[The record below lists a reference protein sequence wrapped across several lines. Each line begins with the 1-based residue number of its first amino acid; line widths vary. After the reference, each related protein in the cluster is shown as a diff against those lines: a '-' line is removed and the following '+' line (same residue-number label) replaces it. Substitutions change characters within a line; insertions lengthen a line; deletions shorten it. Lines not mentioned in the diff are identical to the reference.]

1 LRARTAA
8 ARMAQAGPSAVA
20 ARAAPAGPLS
30 RLDTPALECVLS
42 FLSTGEVLRARQC
55 GRVVLEACAREAFWE
70 AAFAREH
77 AGFSRARALSAVADS
92 ARCFRLARLP
102 GKRLTW
108 EHVRAGR
115 RPPDRQG
122 AAMAACGPGRAL
134 LVGGWTER
142 GIRLDVWIYE
152 EAAAAAGGGEG
163 EGEGGGWRPLGELPT
178 QPTYGHAVTEVALAA
193 LAGTGQRCFVVTG
206 GSTRGGYS
214 GVANGVLRLVVD
226 AAAARL
232 QVSRLRKT
240 FELDGAG
247 LQRRAYHSA
256 TSVLRGAEL
265 LLFGGF
271 DEDGPLAAPE
281 LYDTE
286 ADRVWRAEQSGT
298 PPEPR
303 FGHSMT
309 LLRSSRDRAILLLAG
324 GSRAPN
330 NMKVRRAHAELSTT
344 FLLHLGVSRDTGLAA
359 LRWEELTHGLC
370 REPRAMQ
377 RCHSATL
384 VGASTLLLFGGVS
397 IYEDRTGQD
406 LTCVC
411 ASRAASRTARLTDP
425 SLPPLRSHN
434 QPLEPT
440 PAGRPRADDQ

>member
-1 LRARTAA
+1 
-8 ARMAQAGPSAVA
+8 M
-20 ARAAPAGPLS
+20 ARALPLGPLS

-42 FLSTGEVLRARQC
+42 FLDTSEVLRARQC
-55 GRVVLEACAREAFWE
+55 GRLVLEACAREAFWE

-77 AGFSRARALSAVADS
+77 AGFSRAGALSALADC

-102 GKRLTW
+102 GKRLMW
-108 EHVRAGR
+108 EQARAGR

-142 GIRLDVWIYE
+142 GIRLDLWLYE
-152 EAAAAAGGGEG
+152 DAAGGQ
-163 EGEGGGWRPLGELPT
+163 GGGWRPLGELPA
-178 QPTYGHAVTEVALAA
+178 QPTYGHAVTEVSLAA
-193 LAGTGQRCFVVTG
+193 LAGTGQRCFIVTG

-226 AAAARL
+226 ATAAR
-232 QVSRLRKT
+232 VEFSRLRKT

-256 TSVLRGAEL
+256 TSVLRGADV

-281 LYDTE
+281 LYDAE
-286 ADRVWRAEQSGT
+286 ADRVWRAEQSGA

-309 LLRSSRDRAILLLAG
+309 LLRSSRDRAVLLLAG
-324 GSRAPN
+324 GSRASN
-330 NMKVRRAHAELSTT
+330 NMKVRRAHAELGTT
-344 FLLHLGVSRDTGLAA
+344 FLLHLGVARDSGLAA

-370 REPRAMQ
+370 REPRAIQ

-384 VGASTLLLFGGVS
+384 VGTSALLLFGGVS
-397 IYEDRTGQD
+397 TD
-406 LTCVC
+406 L
-411 ASRAASRTARLTDP
+411 
-425 SLPPLRSHN
+425 
-434 QPLEPT
+434 
-440 PAGRPRADDQ
+440 